1 MEASKGMSDTA
12 RQDGAEQRPR
22 IGERVD
28 QIGSDAQRLWEDTR
42 AAAEDLGHTV
52 DLRGRLER
60 HPYGTLAVAF
70 GVGYLL
76 GGGLFT
82 PATARVVRMGMKL
95 AALPLVKD
103 ELLNL
108 AEAVVDDVLGG
119 SRGARVASV
128 DDAGT
133 THDIPPA
140 T

>member
-1 MEASKGMSDTA
+1 MSDTA

-42 AAAEDLGHTV
+42 AAAEDLGQTV

-82 PATARVVRMGMKL
+82 PATARVVRLGMKL

-108 AEAVVDDVLGG
+108 AEAVMDDVVGQGRG
-119 SRGARVASV
+119 SRGVSV
-128 DDAGT
+128 DGVAPGR
-133 THDIPPA
+133 DIPPA
-140 T
+140 S

>member
-1 MEASKGMSDTA
+1 MSDTA

-28 QIGSDAQRLWEDTR
+28 QIGNDAQRLWEDTR
-42 AAAEDLGHTV
+42 AAAEDLGQTV

-82 PATARVVRMGMKL
+82 PATARVVRLGMKL

-108 AEAVVDDVLGG
+108 AEAVMDDVVGQG
-119 SRGARVASV
+119 RGARVVSV
-128 DDAGT
+128 DGVAPGR
-133 THDIPPA
+133 DIPPA
-140 T
+140 S